1 MRNLKDILTDYQI
14 NNDIFN
20 DEEEITIQLKE
31 IIWNNEIIDE
41 VDRRIILMYADLG
54 SLRKLGKEL
63 SVSGSAIH
71 QRIKQ
76 IRKKIY
82 DELDNKPTTDN
93 ANSGLCDRPLR
104 DNTHNKEMDTQEIH

>member
-20 DEEEITIQLKE
+20 EEEEITTQLKE

-82 DELDNKPTTDN
+82 DNLDRPTTDN
-93 ANSGLCDRPLR
+93 VNSGLCDRPLR
-104 DNTHNKEMDTQEIH
+104 DNRPLEEMDTQEIH